1 MISYFIKA
9 FSFFIKEIHD
19 VRRQPRLMVSLVGGP
34 LLVLALFGATFR
46 SANPFIDAVLVW
58 PEDGIPGIDKEQA
71 VAFIGS
77 NFHLVKVTSDKDEAM
92 QMLENGDVDVV
103 QIVPQT
109 GVSFSETDA
118 RPEIQVLSRT
128 VDPQAEAW
136 IRSLSYGET
145 NFINQQLLIQE
156 AGLAKD
162 KAREKYDEL
171 IQVQEEFQQIS
182 TNLDSQDVERIEASV
197 SVLRALLAELAR
209 FLPSESLAQAELSSE
224 LSRLYRDIEVLSD
237 DLDELDKALH
247 QGVLITQT
255 DRLASTLDEIEELR
269 VTLNVFLS
277 IPAEKIVTPVK
288 DTYTNLRG
296 SPYSMVIFYAP
307 AVLALLIQQLAIT
320 LAALGLVRERQMGSF
335 EMFRVSPLR
344 LSQILLGKS
353 LAYILYVTFSGL
365 ILTILL
371 VLLKVPLPAQ
381 PAQFL
386 AMLVLVAVASV
397 GIGLLISSVSSTDS
411 QAIQLTMIVLLLS
424 IFFTGFFLEVTGF
437 LWPAWI
443 ITLLL
448 PMSYAVYG
456 FQQLMLVGNP
466 PQLFVWIG
474 LGVVTLIY
482 YGLTAV
488 IMRRQYRNVMN

>member
-1 MISYFIKA
+1 M
-9 FSFFIKEIHD
+9 
-19 VRRQPRLMVSLVGGP
+19 
-34 LLVLALFGATFR
+34 
-46 SANPFIDAVLVW
+46 
-58 PEDGIPGIDKEQA
+58 
-71 VAFIGS
+71 
-77 NFHLVKVTSDKDEAM
+77 
-92 QMLENGDVDVV
+92 
-103 QIVPQT
+103 
-109 GVSFSETDA
+109 
-118 RPEIQVLSRT
+118 
-128 VDPQAEAW
+128 
-136 IRSLSYGET
+136 
-145 NFINQQLLIQE
+145 
-156 AGLAKD
+156 
-162 KAREKYDEL
+162 
-171 IQVQEEFQQIS
+171 IQVQKEFQQIS
-182 TNLDSQDVERIEASV
+182 LNLDSQNVERIGASV

-209 FLPSESLAQAELSSE
+209 FLPPESLAQADLSPE
-224 LSRLYRDIEVLSD
+224 LSRLYRDIEKLWD
-237 DLDELDKALH
+237 DLDELDKALR

-353 LAYILYVTFSGL
+353 LAYILYVTVSGL
-365 ILTILL
+365 ILTALM

-386 AMLVLVAVASV
+386 VMLVLVAVASV
-397 GIGLLISSVSSTDS
+397 GIGLLMSSVSSTDS

-443 ITLLL
+443 ITFLL

-456 FQQLMLVGNP
+456 FQLLMLVGSS

-474 LGVVTLIY
+474 LGVVSLIY
-482 YGLTAV
+482 YGLTV
-488 IMRRQYRNVMN
+488 

>member
-19 VRRQPRLMVSLVGGP
+19 VRRQPRLMISLVGGP
-34 LLVLALFGATFR
+34 LIVLALFGATFR
-46 SANPFIDAVLVW
+46 SANPFIEAALVW
-58 PEDGIPGIDKEQA
+58 PENGIPGIDQEQA
-71 VAFIGS
+71 VKFIGS

-109 GVSFSETDA
+109 GLSFSETDT
-118 RPEIQVLSRT
+118 RPEIQVLSKT

-156 AGLAKD
+156 ANLAKD
-162 KAREKYDEL
+162 KAHEKYDEL
-171 IQVQEEFQQIS
+171 IQVQKEFQQIS
-182 TNLDSQDVERIEASV
+182 LNLDSQNVERIGASV

-209 FLPSESLAQAELSSE
+209 FLPPESLAQADLSPELR
-224 LSRLYRDIEVLSD
+224 RLYHDIEKLSD
-237 DLDELDKALH
+237 DLDELDKALR

-353 LAYILYVTFSGL
+353 LAYILYVTVSGL
-365 ILTILL
+365 ILTALL

-386 AMLVLVAVASV
+386 VMLVLVAVASV

-443 ITLLL
+443 ITFLL

-456 FQQLMLVGNP
+456 FQLLMLVGSS

-474 LGVVTLIY
+474 LGVVSLIS
-482 YGLTAV
+482 YGLTAL

>member
-1 MISYFIKA
+1 MISYLIKA

-58 PEDGIPGIDKEQA
+58 PEDGIPGIDQEQA
-71 VAFIGS
+71 VTFIGS

-92 QMLENGDVDVV
+92 RMLENGDVDVV

-156 AGLAKD
+156 ANLAKD

-171 IQVQEEFQQIS
+171 IQVQKEFQQIS
-182 TNLDSQDVERIEASV
+182 LNLDSQDVERIGASV

-209 FLPSESLAQAELSSE
+209 FLPSESLAQADLSSE
-224 LSRLYRDIEVLSD
+224 LSRLYRDIEKLSD
-237 DLDELDKALH
+237 DLDELDKALR

-277 IPAEKIVTPVK
+277 IPAEKIVTP
-288 DTYTNLRG
+288 G
-296 SPYSMVIFYAP
+296 
-307 AVLALLIQQLAIT
+307 
-320 LAALGLVRERQMGSF
+320 
-335 EMFRVSPLR
+335 
-344 LSQILLGKS
+344 
-353 LAYILYVTFSGL
+353 
-365 ILTILL
+365 
-371 VLLKVPLPAQ
+371 
-381 PAQFL
+381 
-386 AMLVLVAVASV
+386 
-397 GIGLLISSVSSTDS
+397 
-411 QAIQLTMIVLLLS
+411 
-424 IFFTGFFLEVTGF
+424 
-437 LWPAWI
+437 
-443 ITLLL
+443 
-448 PMSYAVYG
+448 
-456 FQQLMLVGNP
+456 
-466 PQLFVWIG
+466 
-474 LGVVTLIY
+474 
-482 YGLTAV
+482 
-488 IMRRQYRNVMN
+488 